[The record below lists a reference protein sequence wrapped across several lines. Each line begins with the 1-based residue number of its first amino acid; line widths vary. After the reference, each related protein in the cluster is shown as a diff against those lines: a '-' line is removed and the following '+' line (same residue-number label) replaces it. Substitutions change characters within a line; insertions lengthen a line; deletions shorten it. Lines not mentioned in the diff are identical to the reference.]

1 MRSSATR
8 GLQLASC
15 AAVLGVLAL
24 ATDREAKASGFEVPE
39 NGTEIM
45 GRAGAWTARADNP
58 MAAALNPAGLA
69 GQGTSFLVNA
79 NLTWQ
84 KFCFARAG
92 SYSSDANN
100 ANTIF
105 QGQD

>member
-1 MRSSATR
+1 MRISAAR

-15 AAVLGVLAL
+15 AAVLGFV
-24 ATDREAKASGFEVPE
+24 ATVIPRQAKASGFEVPE

-69 GQGTSFLVNA
+69 GQGTALLVNT

-92 SYSSDANN
+92 TYSSTANN
-100 ANTIF
+100 ANTV
-105 QGQD
+105 

>member
-1 MRSSATR
+1 MRISASR
-8 GLQLASC
+8 GLRFASC
-15 AAVLGVLAL
+15 AAVLGGLVLG
-24 ATDREAKASGFEVPE
+24 ATREANASGFEVPE

-69 GQGTSFLVNA
+69 GQGTAFLVNT

-92 SYSSDANN
+92 NYSATTNN
-100 ANTIF
+100 NN
-105 QGQD
+105 